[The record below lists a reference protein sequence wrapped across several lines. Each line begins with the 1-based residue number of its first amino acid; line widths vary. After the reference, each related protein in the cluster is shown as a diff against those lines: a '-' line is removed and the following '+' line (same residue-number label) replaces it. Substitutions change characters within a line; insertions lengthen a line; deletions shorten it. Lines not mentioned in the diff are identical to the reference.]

1 MKAVRT
7 IAVGIAILA
16 VSCLVLL
23 PGEAQAGR
31 RGGGCCCGWSGSY
44 GWDNCGYSD
53 CRLGRLF
60 RPAHEDVA
68 DTAAATVAGIGAAVM
83 PIRAARLFY
92 QTASHGG
99 CGTGCCP
106 STAGP
111 GATTSGH
118 PNVAAG
124 LMAPGSQNARLASP
138 APKTPP
144 SKRLLP
150 EACSSLS

>member
-53 CRLGRLF
+53 CGWAGYSGRGA
-60 RPAHEDVA
+60 RGCGRHRGGDCGWNWGGCYA
-68 DTAAATVAGIGAAVM
+68 DSCCPT
-83 PIRAARLFY
+83 Y
-92 QTASHGG
+92 QTASYGG

-111 GATTSGH
+111 GATTSGR
-118 PNVAAG
+118 PNAAPPAP
-124 LMAPGSQNARLASP
+124 MAPGSQNAPPPPPP

-144 SKRLLP
+144 SK
-150 EACSSLS
+150 